1 MKHTLIVRTLMLML
15 PCLASSSLAL
25 AQATEEWVAIYDSP
39 GSDDDE
45 AYAMTV
51 DAAGNVYV
59 GGYSTDLIG
68 YDQMHTV
75 KYNADGVEQ
84 WSATHAGTDDDD
96 DYVSAIAVDASGN
109 VYVTG
114 TANNTGTSSDLCT
127 LMYDANGIEQ
137 WVANYS
143 GPGSLSDSAN
153 DIAVD
158 GSGNVFVTGYVRTS
172 SGTDWDCVTI
182 MYDASGT
189 EQWVNAFDGTG
200 NDQDYAT
207 ALVVDGSSNVFVTG
221 TTTNA
226 AGNRDGL
233 TIMYDSTGA
242 QQWLNVYNGIFNGSD
257 RIRGITLDG
266 LGNVV
271 VTGSTEIAPND
282 HACLTIQYNSSGG
295 EQWTTIYNGVEGEG
309 AGGSCITSDGLGNT
323 YVGGYSD
330 SLVTGRD
337 FCTIKYDSNGVSQWV
352 ATYDGPANGHENVSA
367 IALDGL
373 GNVYVTGEV
382 DTQSTDLDW
391 ATVMYD
397 PLGVE
402 QWSVAYDGGI
412 GDFDRPNA
420 LAVDGSGNVFVAGI
434 SYDATGYVNFVTVK
448 YAVANSYIGT
458 MYGTAVKN
466 STGVVSSIFG
476 SGDLVAA
483 NNAFGLVATGLPNGE
498 FGYFIG
504 SFGQAQVNMPGG
516 SNGNLCVGGGQAIAR
531 FLPTLGVI
539 AGGQISGAVDLTNVP
554 LPPTM
559 TGMIL
564 GGDTFNFQ
572 LWHRE
577 GGSLSGES
585 NFTPG
590 LEVTFQ

>member
-1 MKHTLIVRTLMLML
+1 MLML
-15 PCLASSSLAL
+15 PCLAFSSLAL
-25 AQATEEWVAIYDSP
+25 AQVTEEWVAIYDSP

-45 AYAMTV
+45 ALAATV
-51 DAAGNVYV
+51 DDVGNVYV
-59 GGYSTDLIG
+59 GGYSTDSFG
-68 YDQMHTV
+68 DDQMHTF
-75 KYNADGVEQ
+75 KYNSDGVEQ
-84 WSATHAGTDDDD
+84 WSATHAGTGGDDG
-96 DYVSAIAVDASGN
+96 YVEAIAVDASGN

-114 TANNTGTSSDLCT
+114 SAYNTGTRGDMATIKYDSS
-127 LMYDANGIEQ
+127 GIEQ
-137 WVANYS
+137 WVAIYS
-143 GPGSLSDSAN
+143 GPGSQSDTAF

-172 SGTDWDCVTI
+172 SSSDRDCVTI

-189 EQWVNAFDGTG
+189 EQWVNVFAGTS
-200 NDQDYAT
+200 NNQDVGI

-221 TTTNA
+221 YSTNA

-233 TIMYDSTGA
+233 TIMYDSTGT
-242 QQWLNVYNGIFNGSD
+242 QQWLNTYDGGVNGHDHF
-257 RIRGITLDG
+257 RGITLDG

-271 VTGSTEIAPND
+271 VNGSAEIVVND
-282 HACLTIQYNSSGG
+282 WECLTIQYNSSGVM
-295 EQWTTIYNGVEGEG
+295 QWTTTYHGVDDIG
-309 AGGSCITSDGLGNT
+309 AGGDCITSDGLGNT
-323 YVGGYSD
+323 YVGGRSR
-330 SLVTGRD
+330 SSVNGND

-352 ATYDGPANGHENVSA
+352 ATYDGPANTHENVSA
-367 IALDGL
+367 IAVDGL
-373 GNVYVTGEV
+373 GNVYVTGDV
-382 DTQSTDLDW
+382 DTPSSDNDW
-391 ATVMYD
+391 ATIMYD
-397 PLGVE
+397 SSGVE
-402 QWSVAYDGGI
+402 QWNVAYDGGI
-412 GDFDRPNA
+412 NDWDRPYA
-420 LAVDGSGNVFVAGI
+420 LAVDGSGNVFVAGT

-448 YAVANSYIGT
+448 YAVGNSYLGT
-458 MYGTAVKN
+458 MYCNAEMN

-483 NNAFGLVATGLPNGE
+483 NNAFGIVATDLPNGE

-539 AGGQISGAVDLTNVP
+539 ADGQFSSAVDLTNVP

-577 GGSLSGES
+577 GGSLSGQS
-585 NFTPG
+585 NFSPG